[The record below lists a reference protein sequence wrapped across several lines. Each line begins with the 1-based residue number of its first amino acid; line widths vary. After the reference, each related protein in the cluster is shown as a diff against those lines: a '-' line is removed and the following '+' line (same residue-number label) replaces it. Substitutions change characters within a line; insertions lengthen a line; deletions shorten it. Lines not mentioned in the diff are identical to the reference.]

1 MEGGEQF
8 QDWGA
13 RKILLL
19 AVVHKVQENGYN
31 LETIFNAVNINRL
44 KFKLTGD
51 FAFLMPSLGLLKG
64 CASCNPCPLCDQE
77 RSKEGRSRAMWDKSG
92 GNLRTLGSLLDNYMT
107 WTLEGEKNSAAQT
120 KRFKSVTGPLLVFG
134 EEDTHDMLV
143 LDKVV
148 PGPLH
153 HLPVLRVIW
162 RGTASHLEEV
172 DRGKG

>member
-1 MEGGEQF
+1 MVVLKEEDEEEENKKKKRRSWDKGLEGGEQF

-44 KFKLTGD
+44 KIKLTGD

-77 RSKEGRSRAMWDKSG
+77 
-92 GNLRTLGSLLDNYMT
+92 
-107 WTLEGEKNSAAQT
+107 
-120 KRFKSVTGPLLVFG
+120 
-134 EEDTHDMLV
+134 
-143 LDKVV
+143 
-148 PGPLH
+148 
-153 HLPVLRVIW
+153 
-162 RGTASHLEEV
+162 
-172 DRGKG
+172 